1 MTLDKGGNIMTNTN
15 NKTSLEIIPDL
26 AVKLGVVSIHDLRAY
41 TTYELIT
48 LLANR
53 INEMILNINQ
63 FGEEATESL
72 KVMAQE
78 LDDLLRGDKVE
89 SEINKTLISWKDSG
103 VFDHLIQSS
112 VFNDFENRLSSV
124 QSEMPI
130 LKQEVEKT
138 LEETKQQIGS
148 FNEYSLTDY
157 PIFYKTLYGVGT
169 SVMQQFAKLNN
180 NTWLFSQTNAVGA
193 PSEGESFT
201 ITRLDNDGEALDSMR
216 LYRGGHG
223 IFSCIQKNEN
233 IELYFTDDQNRLIK
247 TYYQANSILD
257 LSLSTGYTV
266 LPKYTTERQLIS
278 IDAVNDLIM
287 LSSRNTAKTYY
298 KADIYSLTD
307 YVAGI
312 QTSPTHTLYDI
323 TPSGETI
330 QGLAIRGDLAIF
342 YHGAVGAKA
351 KIRAY
356 EVSKGTY
363 KDYHYPKL
371 GYTSSQNDTK
381 TVVEAEG
388 SFFDENGNLYI
399 GVSTGTPGTMRAN
412 HIYVFATV
420 KESRDFISQ
429 TLENSQTFKFTEGSG
444 HAQWF
449 DPKPS
454 KLSVIQKPGWYYFM
468 STEFDFEDVP
478 DEYKGVSAY
487 WLFVSPRGKD
497 GTVYQELVRNTA
509 GVNQYRLTRQVLFD
523 GTPSKWVS
531 VRPERK
537 TLWSGDTRTATEL
550 TLSDSIENY
559 DWIWVR
565 LWHEGGRYT
574 TELIRSNQIMND
586 KKIHFHGLNIG
597 DNTESISLYV
607 FEMEVQVSEDYMTW
621 NQVRKSRLKIDNG
634 GTINRQEDSTIGIH
648 EIQGIRGMATL

>member
-1 MTLDKGGNIMTNTN
+1 MSSKNVLEQLKGFMISN
-15 NKTSLEIIPDL
+15 NLMSVYDMDVYTAQELLYKL
-26 AVKLGVVSIHDLRAY
+26 ASK
-41 TTYELIT
+41 
-48 LLANR
+48 
-53 INEMILNINQ
+53 INEMLKEVGR
-63 FGEEATESL
+63 FEEDTL
-72 KVMAQE
+72 KVLKMMADE
-78 LDDLLRGDKVE
+78 LDELLRGDKVKD
-89 SEINKTLISWKDSG
+89 EILSTLTGWRDNG
-103 VFDHLIQSS
+103 TFDHLIQTS
-112 VFNDFENRLSSV
+112 VFEGFNNRLV
-124 QSEMPI
+124 DVEKEMPY
-130 LKQEVEKT
+130 LREEVEKT

-180 NTWLFSQTNAVGA
+180 NTWLFSQVNAVGA

-223 IFSCIQKNEN
+223 LFACIQKNEN

-247 TYYQANSILD
+247 TYYQANGILD

-278 IDAVNDLIM
+278 IDSVNDLIM
-287 LSSRNTAKTYY
+287 LSSRNTAGVYY

-307 YVAGI
+307 YVAGT
-312 QTSPTHTLYDI
+312 QTKPTYTLYDI

-330 QGLAIRGDLAIF
+330 QGLSIRGDLAIF
-342 YHGAVGAKA
+342 YHGAVGEKA

-388 SFFDENGNLYI
+388 SFFDENGNLYV

-497 GTVYQELVRNTA
+497 GTVYQELVRNTS

-537 TLWSGDTRTATEL
+537 TLWSGDTRTLTEL

-559 DWIWVR
+559 DWVWIR

-574 TELIRSNQIMND
+574 TELVRTNQIMND
-586 KKIHFHGLNIG
+586 KKIHFHGLNMG
-597 DNTESISLYV
+597 DNTESTSLYV
-607 FEMEVQVSEDYMTW
+607 FEMEVQLSEDYLTW

-634 GTINRQEDSTIGIH
+634 GTITRQEDSAIGIH

>member
-1 MTLDKGGNIMTNTN
+1 MSSKKQLEQLKSFMISN
-15 NKTSLEIIPDL
+15 NLMSVYDMD
-26 AVKLGVVSIHDLRAY
+26 VY
-41 TTYELIT
+41 TTQEL
-48 LLANR
+48 LYKLANK
-53 INEMILNINQ
+53 INEALKEVGR
-63 FGEEATESL
+63 FEEDVVEVL
-72 KVMAQE
+72 KQMASE
-78 LDDLLRGDKVE
+78 LDELLHGGKVE
-89 SEINKTLISWKDSG
+89 TEINKTLNAWKENG
-103 VFDHLIQSS
+103 TFDHLIQHS
-112 VFNDFENRLSSV
+112 VFKDFEERLEGIENEIPV
-124 QSEMPI
+124 LRE
-130 LKQEVEKT
+130 EVKKT

-216 LYRGGHG
+216 LYHGGHG
-223 IFSCIQKNEN
+223 LFSCIQKGQN

-247 TYYQANSILD
+247 TYYQENGILD

-278 IDAVNDLIM
+278 IDSVNDLIM
-287 LSSRNTAKTYY
+287 LSSRNTAGVYY

-307 YVAGI
+307 YVAGT
-312 QTSPTHTLYDI
+312 QTKPTYTLYDI

-330 QGLAIRGDLAIF
+330 QGLSIRGDLAIF

-388 SFFDENGNLYI
+388 SFFDENGNLYV

-497 GTVYQELVRNTA
+497 GTVYQELVRNTS

-537 TLWSGDTRTATEL
+537 TLWSGDTRTTTEL

-574 TELIRSNQIMND
+574 TELIRSNQIMSD
-586 KKIHFHGLNIG
+586 KKIHFHGLNMG
-597 DNTESISLYV
+597 DGSTSTSLYV

-621 NQVRKSRLKIDNG
+621 SQVRKSRLKIDDG
-634 GTINRQEDSTIGIH
+634 GKIVRQEESSIGIH
-648 EIQGIRGMATL
+648 EIQGIRGMAAL